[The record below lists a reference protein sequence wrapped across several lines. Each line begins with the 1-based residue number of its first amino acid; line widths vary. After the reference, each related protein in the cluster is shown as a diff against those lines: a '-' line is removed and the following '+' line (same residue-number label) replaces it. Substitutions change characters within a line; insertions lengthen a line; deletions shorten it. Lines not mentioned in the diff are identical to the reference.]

1 MKIGIKAGHTLTSG
15 AVGLVKES
23 TEVRT
28 ITRAVARM
36 LKTNGFDVAEVIVDT
51 GNASAA
57 LLSGIDQLNAA
68 GCDLVLE
75 IHLNAGVGD
84 LYGNGKTTGTE
95 AYVYSDSSSAK
106 KYAKGIVDEIAKL
119 GYKNRGV
126 KVKSDFTFLKRT
138 TAPAVLAEC
147 FFCDD
152 RDDVQRYQSE
162 EMAAAI
168 VKGITGAMGQQYV
181 QQEEIFDQNTNEDR
195 LLEGSA
201 VEPEAAFPEGEFYRV
216 QVGAYKNKSNAAA
229 IQAKL
234 LAAGYNAIVI
244 CS

>member
-23 TEVRT
+23 IEVRT
-28 ITRAVARM
+28 ISRAVARM
-36 LKTNGFDVAEVIVDT
+36 LKEYGYDVIEVAVDT

-57 LLSGIDQLNAA
+57 LLSGINQLNAA

-95 AYVYSDSSSAK
+95 AYIYADKSEAK
-106 KYAKGIVDEIAKL
+106 KYARGIVDAIAEL

-126 KVKSDFTFLKRT
+126 KVKADFTFLKQT
-138 TAPAVLAEC
+138 KAPAVLVEC

-152 RDDVQRYQSE
+152 LDDVQRYQPE
-162 EMAAAI
+162 QIAAAI
-168 VKGITGAMGQQYV
+168 VKGIIGTNGQV
-181 QQEEIFDQNTNEDR
+181 QEQQKEIPGSDKDNEPG
-195 LLEGSA
+195 ESTM
-201 VEPEAAFPEGEFYRV
+201 EPESAFSEGEFYRV
-216 QVGAYKNKSNAAA
+216 QIGAYKNRSNAVA
-229 IQAKL
+229 IQTKL
-234 LAAGYNAIVI
+234 LAAGYNAIII